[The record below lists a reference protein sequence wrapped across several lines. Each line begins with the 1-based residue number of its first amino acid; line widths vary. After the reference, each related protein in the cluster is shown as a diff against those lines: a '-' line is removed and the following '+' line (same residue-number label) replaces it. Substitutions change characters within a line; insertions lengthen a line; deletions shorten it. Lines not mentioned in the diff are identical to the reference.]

1 MQSSSLPKMVKRLI
15 LLIGIESTHL
25 LIKHFGGIQLT
36 IGKGERSDGMARYE
50 AIAEVIGYEAM
61 EKLSQEFGS
70 RHLSVPRCIQAF
82 FDARDARITKDRESL
97 SQAFG
102 KHNSVRMLAEKY
114 DISER
119 DVYRILSNGKAST
132 EGGGFETLCGG
143 TFKLDK
149 RSINSALI
157 ELANIKGGFGGELL
171 EVIGADA
178 FLSLVKMFGGKTL
191 AIPAL
196 KREEGLLAYEKI
208 AEATGYEVAS
218 NLAKNYAGEVVAI
231 PKVTRALRLGRDIEI
246 VRAFDR
252 MLSNSSATTAVE
264 ELARKY
270 QLTTRQVWSIL
281 KKPLP
286 IH

>member
-1 MQSSSLPKMVKRLI
+1 MQSSSLPKMVKKLI
-15 LLIGIESTHL
+15 LLIGLEPTHL
-25 LIKHFGGIQLT
+25 LVKHFGGIQLT
-36 IGKGERSDGMARYE
+36 IGKGKRSDGMARYE

-61 EKLSQEFGS
+61 EKLSQEFGN
-70 RHLSVPRCIQAF
+70 RHLSVPRCLQAF
-82 FDARDARITKDRESL
+82 FDARDAQITKDREVL

-132 EGGGFETLCGG
+132 VEEGFEMLCNG

-149 RSINSALI
+149 KSINSALV
-157 ELANIKGGFGGELL
+157 ELVHIKGGFCAELL
-171 EVIGADA
+171 ETIGADA
-178 FLSLVKMFGGKTL
+178 FLSLVKTFGGKTL
-191 AIPAL
+191 AIPAMM
-196 KREEGLLAYEKI
+196 REEGLLAYERI
-208 AEATGYEVAS
+208 AEATGYEAAS
-218 NLAKNYAGEVVAI
+218 SLAKNYACEVVAI
-231 PKVTRALRLGRDIEI
+231 PKATRALRLGRDIEI
-246 VRAFDR
+246 LRGFDR